1 MRPKESDVYKRIR
14 LLGQGSFGK
23 AYLCEC
29 LKDHSLCVI
38 KQMDMRYLNDQEK
51 KETYREFRI
60 MSELKH
66 PNIINFREVYKTVKG
81 KLCIVMDYAE
91 GGDLAQVLKNTD
103 GYIAESRI
111 LDWFTQMCLAIKHCH
126 DRKIIHRDIK
136 TQNMFLTKDMRI
148 RLGDFGIARLLNNTR
163 DKAKTMVGTPYY
175 LAPEL
180 LENKPY
186 GFKGDIW
193 SLGVILYEMCA
204 KTPPF
209 TAESLAQLALKIVR
223 GQFQA
228 IPNVYSSQLRTL
240 VNQLLTVNPD
250 KRPAVHQ
257 ILKMPI
263 ITNRIKNFLSETMKR
278 SEFDHTILHNQ
289 QIHLS
294 DTTIPLID
302 DQDAKGDLIEQIISK
317 ENQIKQ
323 LPGIKSPPYNLQKQ
337 RKNSDLKKLPE
348 IKLSKPERPPITR
361 QQTSR
366 QQLNQLPSQRVQPST
381 PEIGINNKQKN
392 GRFITKES
400 PDSYQGSDQIL
411 EEGTKNSEQ
420 ESPKFFKKN
429 IEIKPHIKN
438 IKGLTKLDQ
447 IQKIKLGLKSDDDAK
462 KPIYRVHAQ
471 PKIVEQQKQKERKV
485 SEEIVSYYLKQED
498 SLNQQNQLE
507 KISETPEQ
515 KLLNQS
521 TISDFQNSEENIDNN
536 KKQSIMTPAFELH
549 IEKQFQAL
557 DIISKKPIKIIKESI
572 SKTDEEKNKK
582 KIYKIIYRDPFLKK
596 PKTQKRNSEEDMKE
610 MINELKNVLSDQQK
624 KSEEP
629 NLKNE
634 VESEDS
640 RIYSEES
647 SEDLRDDADTLPPK
661 TQVNTW
667 MQSNTEGVN
676 VSQSQPEP
684 RRKIN
689 SNQRSLKDK
698 LVDELGHHFEQLFR
712 LAKLCSHLEDLG
724 KQHIKMAIMDNL
736 IIDENRAETCA
747 TLLVTLATIGY

>member
-60 MSELKH
+60 MSELRH

-91 GGDLAQVLKNTD
+91 GGDLAQVLKKTE

-111 LDWFTQMCLAIKHCH
+111 LDWFTQICLAIKHCH

-136 TQNMFLTKDMRI
+136 TQNMFLSKDMRI

-180 LENKPY
+180 IENKPY
-186 GFKGDIW
+186 SFKGDIW

-228 IPNVYSSQLRTL
+228 IPNIYSPQLRTL
-240 VNQLLTVNPD
+240 VNQLLTVNPE
-250 KRPAVHQ
+250 KRPTVHQ

-294 DTTIPLID
+294 DITIPLID
-302 DQDAKGDLIEQIISK
+302 DQDAKADLTEQTSK
-317 ENQIKQ
+317 ENHFNQ
-323 LPGIKSPPYNLQKQ
+323 LPGIKGPLFNQQKQ
-337 RKNSDLKKLPE
+337 RISNDQKKLPE

-361 QQTSR
+361 QQTNR
-366 QQLNQLPSQRVQPST
+366 QQFNHLPSQRAQPST
-381 PEIGINNKQKN
+381 PDVGINNKQKN

-400 PDSYQGSDQIL
+400 PDSHQGSDQVID
-411 EEGTKNSEQ
+411 EGTKNSEQ

-447 IQKIKLGLKSDDDAK
+447 IQKIKLGLKSEDEAK
-462 KPIYRVHAQ
+462 KPIYRLHAQ
-471 PKIVEQQKQKERKV
+471 PKIVEQKKLKERKV
-485 SEEIVSYYLKQED
+485 SEEILTNHQKYED
-498 SLNQQNQLE
+498 SQNQQHRLE

-521 TISDFQNSEENIDNN
+521 TISDFQNSEENIDQN
-536 KKQSIMTPAFELH
+536 KKQSIMTPAFQIQMEQ
-549 IEKQFQAL
+549 QFQVH
-557 DIISKKPIKIIKESI
+557 DIIQKKPEKIIKESN
-572 SKTDEEKNKK
+572 SKTDEEINKK
-582 KIYKIIYRDPFLKK
+582 KIYKIIYRDPFQKK
-596 PKTQKRNSEEDMKE
+596 PQPQKRNSEEDMKE
-610 MINELKNVLSDQQK
+610 MINELQNVILQQQK
-624 KSEEP
+624 KQEEP
-629 NLKNE
+629 NVQIE
-634 VESEDS
+634 VDSEDS
-640 RIYSEES
+640 RVYSEES
-647 SEDLRDDADTLPPK
+647 SEDLREDADTLPPQ

-667 MQSNTEGVN
+667 MQSNSEAVN
-676 VSQSQPEP
+676 ISKSQPEP
-684 RRKIN
+684 RRKN
-689 SNQRSLKDK
+689 NNNQKSLKEK
-698 LVDELGHHFEQLFR
+698 LIDELGNNFEQLYK
-712 LAKLCSHLEDLG
+712 LAKLCTHKEDLG
-724 KQHIKMAIMDNL
+724 KQHLKIVIIENL
-736 IIDENRAETCA
+736 RLDENRAEICA

>member
-186 GFKGDIW
+186 SFKGDIW

-209 TAESLAQLALKIVR
+209 TADSLAQLALKIVR

-228 IPNVYSSQLRTL
+228 IPNIYSSQLRTL
-240 VNQLLTVNPD
+240 VNQLLTVNPE

-302 DQDAKGDLIEQIISK
+302 DQDAKGDVTEQTSK
-317 ENQIKQ
+317 ENHIKQ
-323 LPGIKSPPYNLQKQ
+323 LPGIRSPAINLQKQ

-366 QQLNQLPSQRVQPST
+366 QQLNQNPNQRALPST
-381 PEIGINNKQKN
+381 PEVGILSKQKN

-400 PDSYQGSDQIL
+400 PDSYQGSDQVI
-411 EEGTKNSEQ
+411 EEGTKYSEQ

-429 IEIKPHIKN
+429 LEIKPHIKN
-438 IKGLTKLDQ
+438 LKGLTKLDQ
-447 IQKIKLGLKSDDDAK
+447 IQKIKLGLKSEDECK

-471 PKIVEQQKQKERKV
+471 PKMFEQKKQQERKV
-485 SEEIVSYYLKQED
+485 SEEIVSSHKKQEE
-498 SLNQQNQLE
+498 LQNQQSHLE

-521 TISDFQNSEENIDNN
+521 TISDFQNSEENQDNN
-536 KKQSIMTPAFELH
+536 KKQSILTPAFEIHKEL
-549 IEKQFQAL
+549 QYQVL
-557 DIISKKPIKIIKESI
+557 DIIQKKPVKIIKESI

-582 KIYKIIYRDPFLKK
+582 KIYKIIYKDPFQKK
-596 PKTQKRNSEEDMKE
+596 PAQKRNSEEDMKE

-624 KSEEP
+624 KLEEP
-629 NLKNE
+629 NLQNE
-634 VESEDS
+634 IDSEDS

-647 SEDLRDDADTLPPK
+647 SDDLRDDADTLPPQ

-667 MQSNTEGVN
+667 MQSNSEAVN
-676 VSQSQPEP
+676 ISKSQPEP
-684 RRKIN
+684 RKKIS

-698 LVDELGHHFEQLFR
+698 LVVELGQHFEQLFR
-712 LAKLCSHLEDLG
+712 LAKLCSHQEDLG

-736 IIDENRAETCA
+736 RIDENRAEICA

>member
-1 MRPKESDVYKRIR
+1 MRPKQSDVYKRVR
-14 LLGQGSFGK
+14 LLGQGSCGK

-29 LKDHSLCVI
+29 LKDHSFCVI
-38 KQMDMRYLNDQEK
+38 KQMDMRYLNDKEK

-91 GGDLAQVLKNTD
+91 GGDLAQVLKNAD

-186 GFKGDIW
+186 SFKGDIW
-193 SLGVILYEMCA
+193 SLGVVLYEMCA

-228 IPNVYSSQLRTL
+228 IPNIYSSQLRTL
-240 VNQLLTVNPD
+240 VNQLLTVNPE
-250 KRPAVHQ
+250 KRPVVHQ

-263 ITNRIKNFLSETMKR
+263 ITNRIKNFLSETMKK

-289 QIHLS
+289 QIHLT

-302 DQDAKGDLIEQIISK
+302 DQDVKADLTEYTSK
-317 ENQIKQ
+317 ENYQNQ
-323 LPGIKSPPYNLQKQ
+323 LPGIKSPQINQQKQ

-366 QQLNQLPSQRVQPST
+366 QQFHQLPIQRAQVST
-381 PEIGINNKQKN
+381 PDVGINNKLKN
-392 GRFITKES
+392 ARFITKES
-400 PDSYQGSDQIL
+400 PDSYQGSDQVI
-411 EEGTKNSEQ
+411 EEGSKNSEQ

-447 IQKIKLGLKSDDDAK
+447 IQKIKLGLKSEDEAK

-471 PKIVEQQKQKERKV
+471 HKIFEQNKYKERKI
-485 SEEIVSYYLKQED
+485 SEEVLSNYQKQEE
-498 SLNQQNQLE
+498 SLNQQHHLE

-521 TISDFQNSEENIDNN
+521 TFSDFQNSEENIDQN
-536 KKQSIMTPAFELH
+536 KKQSIMTPAFEIQ
-549 IEKQFQAL
+549 IEQQFQVH
-557 DIISKKPIKIIKESI
+557 DIIQKKPAKIIKESI

-582 KIYKIIYRDPFLKK
+582 KIYKIIYRDPFQKK
-596 PKTQKRNSEEDMKE
+596 KQPLKRNSEEDMKE
-610 MINELKNVLSDQQK
+610 MINELQNVLSDKQK
-624 KSEEP
+624 KQEEL
-629 NLKNE
+629 NIQNE
-634 VESEDS
+634 IDSEDS

-647 SEDLRDDADTLPPK
+647 SEDLRDDADTLPPQ

-667 MQSNTEGVN
+667 MQSNTEAVN
-676 VSQSQPEP
+676 ISKSQPEP
-684 RRKIN
+684 KRIIN
-689 SNQRSLKDK
+689 INQRSLKDK
-698 LVDELGHHFEQLFR
+698 LIDELGNHFEQLFK
-712 LAKLCSHLEDLG
+712 LAKLCTHKEDLG
-724 KQHIKMAIMDNL
+724 KQHLKIAIIENL
-736 IIDENRAETCA
+736 RLDENRAEICA